1 MSSIPI
7 STASSTKPIGAQ
19 TFDASGKEV
28 GIPLFEATAAIGLT
42 RYEAHGPI
50 DPLTGAYPEYEV
62 GKPEGAPPV
71 TLSDDQIQSSY
82 STFIDAEGREK
93 IYRIRGI
100 TNNEIIKKYWEILT
114 PQGIDQVTDLK
125 NLILKTNAPASLN
138 YVQDLDQDNLPA
150 DVEYFL
156 RTSDSPLPLG
166 ALVPGATDETAESV
180 RFNTDPGLATGSLVR
195 VTDTATGGGL
205 TAGVNYY
212 FRKLDAGN
220 YSFYDTAADAIAG
233 TETGRVNLTGEI
245 TAGIFSPT
253 SPATTNTTTDSVS
266 FDPGFATGTAVLVSQ
281 TGGGLTAGVNYY
293 IRNLGGGNYSFYDTA
308 AHANDTANEDGRS
321 NLTGNIVA
329 GISTSPTSR
338 AFNPASTD
346 FTNQSVTFDPGF
358 ATGTVANV
366 TSAASGLLADTD
378 YFLRNLGD
386 GSYQL
391 FRVGGQRHHRGQDD
405 RPHRR
410 DHGRRL
416 QPDREGPRHRPRRPR
431 RSLRGPDRLDRLD
444 PATDLHDLLVPE
456 STGLQLRQSQARCR

>member
-1 MSSIPI
+1 MANSSGLIFRI
-7 STASSTKPIGAQ
+7 SNYDIVERGWPQFRLHQPGRRGAHRPACRRLRRGPQPPRQGQRRADRREPAGRRDRDPSRRHQRRQCHRYQFRRRRRRSRSASDLRCVRQG
-19 TFDASGKEV
+19 GRH
-28 GIPLFEATAAIGLT
+28 PLFEGACRHRPHPL
-42 RYEAHGPI
+42 RSRGPI

-114 PQGIDQVTDLK
+114 PQGIDQLTDLK

-166 ALVPGATDETAESV
+166 ALVPSATDETAESV

-253 SPATTNTTTDSVS
+253 SPATTNTTTDSIS

-358 ATGTVANV
+358 ATGTVV
-366 TSAASGLLADTD
+366 QRDLRRAAA
-378 YFLRNLGD
+378 
-386 GSYQL
+386 
-391 FRVGGQRHHRGQDD
+391 
-405 RPHRR
+405 
-410 DHGRRL
+410 
-416 QPDREGPRHRPRRPR
+416 
-431 RSLRGPDRLDRLD
+431 
-444 PATDLHDLLVPE
+444 
-456 STGLQLRQSQARCR
+456 